1 MPSTGASG
9 VGSAQSPTIQ
19 GYSGYVHYNASASG
33 GPDTSFRDAG
43 FAVEPVGVSLSISL
57 YMDGV
62 LVSEQRKTVSQVTWD
77 TVSVDIF
84 GVFLAPPGP
93 HDFYI
98 KVGGTVSGHWV
109 ANFVQGASL
118 SAGLTT
124 PDPHPNTITVRE
136 VYNADAPLPA
146 FLVGTVAGGTPSV
159 SLVRLPGTPIA
170 VGTVTT
176 DGSGG
181 WSAPITGAMTSPAS
195 YRATVTAPAS
205 GDFAAGNLTYDFET
219 SALTVTSETRLRRTL
234 GLFVESITR
243 LSRVIPMTVGT
254 QVRLRRV
261 LNDPL
266 DRSIDA
272 LLIETAL
279 APVHTFSARLWIRW
293 DGVNWYDETGFLLDA
308 GGVDDVDLELRR
320 LNTSDATVTLDNGD
334 LRYSQSNI
342 GGTLYP
348 YLGKI
353 GQEAY
358 IEAGYGGRYDVVFRG
373 VVDSLVPRTADRTAV
388 LRLVGRTAA
397 WQQAR
402 VTYGPATNVTA
413 DAVIRAM
420 LTSIG
425 LAEGVDFVLDAGETT
440 LPFALASDAPL
451 MEELAQLT
459 LAEGG
464 RLFVDGG
471 GVLRWWNKSHTR
483 RVSSQPILTLST
495 LDHLYDLAR
504 ATTPQGLA
512 TELSLE
518 YLDRTASA
526 AETVYQQDRAIVVMA
541 ASQAGGE
548 WYPSPPVRV
557 KLMAQDYVRWE
568 RHFPVA
574 VTAIGSM
581 AGNTAAD
588 GSGFPATLTNSAPP
602 KTLAAPSDTI
612 YYQAEFATG
621 YATLTFWGA
630 AAAQLYITS
639 LQLTGTPQRPSA
651 PWAVVVDDQDAI
663 ERYGRIPATVRS
675 AYLPTTATATELA
688 REMLAARSAPLN
700 RIDVPLQDG
709 LPFLRPFDVI
719 HLVDH
724 TMVAGGADPEQYDIQ
739 VLRNEWTISPDQ
751 GYTQRLLNGPSL
763 PPQFA
768 GLATASPPA
777 AAVLATTTS
786 GPPWYYG
793 PGSAH
798 DGTFGFTEFS

>member
-1 MPSTGASG
+1 MASTGA
-9 VGSAQSPTIQ
+9 VGTAQSPTIQ
-19 GYSGYVHYNASASG
+19 GYSGYVNYNASASG
-33 GPDTSFRDAG
+33 NPDTSFRDAG
-43 FAVEPVGVSLSISL
+43 FAAAAVAVTVGIGL

-77 TVSVDIF
+77 TVSADVY
-84 GVFLAPPGP
+84 GAFLAPPGP

-98 KVGGTVSGHWV
+98 KISGTVSGHWV
-109 ANFVQGASL
+109 KNFIQGAFVTG
-118 SAGLTT
+118 GLTT
-124 PDPHPNTITVRE
+124 QDPHPNTITVRE
-136 VYNADAPLPA
+136 VYNAGAPLPTL
-146 FLVGTVAGGTPSV
+146 LVGTIADGTPSV
-159 SLVRLPGTPIA
+159 SLIRLPSTPIA
-170 VGTVTT
+170 TGAVTT

-181 WSAPITGAMTSPAS
+181 WSVPITGAMTSPAS
-195 YRATVTAPAS
+195 YRVTVAVPAS
-205 GDFAAGNLTYDFET
+205 GDWAAGNLVYDFAT
-219 SALTVTSETRLRRTL
+219 TAPTVTRETRLRRAL
-234 GLFVESITR
+234 GLFVERITR
-243 LSRVIPMTVGT
+243 LDRVIPTTVS
-254 QVRLRRV
+254 VRANIRRV

-272 LLIETAL
+272 LLVEAAL
-279 APVHTFSARLWIRW
+279 APLHTFSARLWVRW
-293 DGVNWYDETGFLLDA
+293 DGVNWYDETSSMLDA
-308 GGVDDVDLELRR
+308 GGVDDVDLEFRR

-373 VVDSLVPRTADRTAV
+373 IVDSLVPRTADRTAS
-388 LRLVGRTAA
+388 LHLVGRSAV

-402 VTYGPATNVTA
+402 VTYGPATNVVA

-425 LAEGVDFVLDAGETT
+425 LVEGTDFVLDVGETI

-471 GVLRWWNKSHTR
+471 GVLRWWNRSHTR
-483 RVSSQPILTLST
+483 RVSSRPILTLST

-518 YLDRTASA
+518 YLDRVASA
-526 AETVYQQDRAIVVMA
+526 SETVYQQGRAIVIPS
-541 ASQAGGE
+541 ASQADDT
-548 WYPSPPVRV
+548 WYPSSPVRM

-574 VTAIGSM
+574 VTSIGSM

-588 GSGFPATLTNSAPP
+588 GSGSAAILTNSAPP
-602 KTLAAPSDTI
+602 KTLAATSNTI
-612 YYQAEFATG
+612 YYQVEFATG
-621 YATLTFWGA
+621 YAAITFWGA

-639 LQLTGTPQRPSA
+639 LTLMGTPQRPSA
-651 PWAVVVDDQDAI
+651 PWAVIVDDQDAV
-663 ERYGRIPATVRS
+663 ERYGRIPATISS

-700 RIDVPLQDG
+700 RIDIPLQDG
-709 LPFLRPFDVI
+709 LPFLRPFDVV
-719 HLVDH
+719 HLVDY
-724 TMVAGGADPEQYDIQ
+724 TMAAAGSEPEHYNVL
-739 VLRNEWTISPDQ
+739 VLRNEWAISPGQ
-751 GYTQRLLNGPSL
+751 GYTQRLLGGPNL

-768 GLATASPPA
+768 GLATQSSPA
-777 AAVLATTTS
+777 AAVFTPITAS
-786 GPPWYYG
+786 PPWYYG

-798 DGTFGFTEFS
+798 DGTFDFMEFS